1 MIFHSEWIVLFL
13 LAVVLL
19 KPEEVPFLAK
29 KIGKVVRYA
38 KNLWHQIIGDHFI
51 DEYDHNF
58 KKHPFFVAPLG
69 AKIQP
74 IKD

>member
-1 MIFHSEWIVLFL
+1 MIPYSEWLLLLL

-19 KPEEVPFLAK
+19 KPEEIPSLAQS
-29 KIGKVVRYA
+29 IGKYLHYVR
-38 KNLWHQIIGDHFI
+38 NLWQQIIGNSTAVMN
-51 DEYDHNF
+51 YSTC
-58 KKHPFFVAPLG
+58 KKHPFYVAPLG